1 MYNDRIQLWSVRKN
15 KESECRIKKK
25 YLKKSGKIPYNPPFV
40 HIMGEYAHDT
50 KKDLV
55 KDYSLFVKFK

>member
-1 MYNDRIQLWSVRKN
+1 MIGYNYGVWGKTKKVSV
-15 KESECRIKKK
+15 ELKKK

>member
-1 MYNDRIQLWSVRKN
+1 MECEEKQRKWVSNKKIYLNKSV
-15 KESECRIKKK
+15 
-25 YLKKSGKIPYNPPFV
+25 KIPYNPPFV